1 MHPWFDIDIG
11 DEAPTTVRAFIE
23 IERNSR
29 LKLELDKKT
38 GLLKVD
44 RVLHGAVHYP
54 HSYGF
59 IPKTYCE
66 DNDPLDIF
74 VLCTE
79 TIPAGTIVTCRVIG
93 VMKLLDQGVSD
104 DKVISVAADDPEY
117 AEIFNISQLPSY
129 RRDEMKKFFSEYK
142 TLEKK
147 EVKVSDFLNHD
158 EAAKT
163 VQEAREYYK
172 REKKRLTGMYI
183 PQKGRV
189 ATSTTQPT
197 D

>member
-1 MHPWFDIDIG
+1 MHPWFDIGIG
-11 DEAPTTVRAFIE
+11 NEAPSTVRAFIE

-29 LKLELDKKT
+29 LKLELDKGT

-66 DNDPLDIF
+66 DDDPLDIF

-79 TIPAGTIVTCRVIG
+79 TIPAGTIVTGRVIG

-104 DKVISVAADDPEY
+104 DKIISVAANDPEY
-117 AEIFNISQLPSY
+117 AEIFNISQLPVY

-142 TLEKK
+142 TLENK

-158 EAAKT
+158 EASKV
-163 VQEAREYYK
+163 VQEAMDYYQ
-172 REKKRLTGMYI
+172 REKKRLTDLHL

-189 ATSTTQPT
+189 MSGKNS
-197 D
+197 

>member
-11 DEAPTTVRAFIE
+11 NEAPTTVRAFIE

-29 LKLELDKKT
+29 LKLELDKDT

-66 DNDPLDIF
+66 DKDPLDIF
-74 VLCTE
+74 VLCSE

-104 DKVISVAADDPEY
+104 DKVISVAADDPAY
-117 AEIFNISQLPSY
+117 TEIFNISQLASY
-129 RRDEMKKFFSEYK
+129 KRNEMKKFFSEYK
-142 TLEKK
+142 TLENK
-147 EVKVSDFLNHD
+147 EVKVNEFLNHD
-158 EAAKT
+158 EASKI
-163 VQEAREYYK
+163 VQESMDYYQK
-172 REKKRLTGMYI
+172 EKKRLTDTHL
-183 PQKGRV
+183 PKKGRPV
-189 ATSTTQPT
+189 
-197 D
+197 